1 MNKYIEIKLKING
14 TSRYHFQ
21 KITPDEYFEKLYL
34 PIKDLGGV
42 INEITKED
50 FYNHENS
57 KYIVSMN
64 FDGFE
69 NVETYCSEFVN
80 EVHEKIYLS
89 LFN

>member
-34 PIKDLGGV
+34 PIKD
-42 INEITKED
+42 
-50 FYNHENS
+50 S

-69 NVETYCSEFVN
+69 NVETYCSEFVDEN
-80 EVHEKIYLS
+80 HEKMYLS